1 MIIVHQFKSRM
12 IVDRETLKQRPEL
25 QMVIQMD
32 GQGPIPTKNETY
44 AVLTAGTED
53 AHWRWG
59 WKNFFDEDSP
69 ATATPA
75 YTIDH
80 DPVPVFV
87 SYQ

>member
-1 MIIVHQFKSRM
+1 
-12 IVDRETLKQRPEL
+12 
-25 QMVIQMD
+25 
-32 GQGPIPTKNETY
+32 
-44 AVLTAGTED
+44 VLTRGTEE

-69 ATATPA
+69 ATATPE
-75 YTIDH
+75 YTIGK

>member
-1 MIIVHQFKSRM
+1 MIIVHQFLSRM

-32 GQGPIPTKNETY
+32 GQGPIATKDDTY
-44 AVLTAGTED
+44 AFLTAGTEE

-75 YTIDH
+75 YTMGKV
-80 DPVPVFV
+80 PVPVFV